1 MAIKKILVPFGDA
14 KVGSGALS
22 TAIVLGRNF
31 DAHVSVLHVRPDPRN
46 AAMAYMGEPVS
57 ASMIDDVMATMEKR
71 TAAEAA
77 KAKKAFGDA
86 CAKGKMTVA
95 GKVPAAGKASA
106 SFIDQTGY
114 EDVSIRERGR
124 VSDLIVM
131 ARPDGELAASQRLS
145 LEAALIDT
153 GRPLLVVPSKASAKI
168 GSSIAIAWNGSA
180 QAARAVGMAMDFIV
194 EAKSVTVL
202 VAKEENADYDGE
214 ELQGYLAAHGVKAK
228 VVSVAAKGDA
238 GKALLSAA
246 TKAGADLLVMG
257 AYGHSR
263 VRELVLGGVT
273 KYVLQ
278 TATIAALM
286 AH

>member
-14 KVGSGALS
+14 KIGIGALS
-22 TAIVLGRNF
+22 AAIAIGRDN
-31 DAHVSVLHVRPDPRN
+31 DANVSVLHVRPDPRS

-57 ASMIDDVMATMEKR
+57 ASMIDGIMASMEKR
-71 TAAEAA
+71 TASEAA
-77 KAKKAFGDA
+77 KAKKAFDDA
-86 CAKGKMTVA
+86 CAKGKVPA
-95 GKVPAAGKASA
+95 SGKNPAAGKFTAT
-106 SFIDQTGY
+106 FTDETGY

-124 VSDLIVM
+124 VSDLLVM
-131 ARPDGELAASQRLS
+131 ARPQGDLAASQRLS

-153 GRPLLVVPSKASAKI
+153 GRPLLVVPPKSSAKI
-168 GSSIAIAWNGSA
+168 GTNVAIAWNGSS
-180 QAARAVGMAMDFIV
+180 QSARAVAAAMDFIV
-194 EAKSVTVL
+194 AAKSVTVL
-202 VAKEENADYDGE
+202 VAKEENADFDGE

-246 TKAGADLLVMG
+246 SKAGADLLVMG

-278 TATIAALM
+278 NATIAALM